1 MLEKILKE
9 LYTVV
14 ADNLGAHSISGLVE
28 SFTGPYICRF
38 CLGHSSEYQTR
49 EVRTG
54 VFPPR
59 TKKDHS
65 LHLQTLRETPNLTHC
80 FGVKRSCPL
89 TDKLKHFHFVCGY
102 PPDILHDLF
111 EGIVPRELA
120 LCFLIFIKKK
130 YFSLAV
136 LNELIASFPYKGTDK
151 ANSPQAIPISYVK
164 RRTIG
169 GNAHENWALIRL
181 LPLLVGSRV
190 PESDSAWQVL
200 MTLKDIVELAVAP
213 VHTVETIA
221 YLDFK
226 ISEHRDRFL
235 ALFPEQKLI
244 PKHHFLEHYPALI
257 EEYGP
262 LVGVWTMCFEAK
274 HSFFKQI
281 VRHSKN
287 FKNVLLTL
295 STRHQLFMAYHL
307 HTDVG
312 KQAFCVTKISEL
324 PLEVLHSDIQGALR
338 ETSPLLSTVQLT
350 NTVTYYGTRYSV
362 GMILTHGSTGGLPDF
377 AEIIQ
382 IAILDSCVH
391 FIVKLLAA
399 WYEDHLRSFQL
410 EDTGKMAV
418 LEQQKLDDVY
428 PLAAYSVGG
437 KRLVVLKHH
446 MLLILGNSNEFC

>member
-1 MLEKILKE
+1 VCNPLGTSRKKHKITAFYWLLANVPSRLQSTLTSVHLALLCKAVDVKQFGYKAVLEPLLKDLAILEQEGIFISSVGKNIKV
-9 LYTVV
+9 TVHCVV

-49 EVRTG
+49 KVRTG

-89 TDKLKHFHFVCGY
+89 TDKFKHFHFVCGY

-111 EGIVPRELA
+111 EGIVPRELV

-151 ANSPQAIPISYVK
+151 ANSPQAIPLSYVN

-169 GNAHENWALIRL
+169 GNAHEYWALIRL
-181 LPLLVGSRV
+181 LPLIVGSRV

-226 ISEHRDRFL
+226 ISEQIPCSFSRT
-235 ALFPEQKLI
+235 KLI

-262 LVGVWTMCFEAK
+262 LVGVWTMRFEAK
-274 HSFFKQI
+274 HSIFKQI
-281 VRHSKN
+281 VRHS
-287 FKNVLLTL
+287 
-295 STRHQLFMAYHL
+295 Q
-307 HTDVG
+307 
-312 KQAFCVTKISEL
+312 
-324 PLEVLHSDIQGALR
+324 
-338 ETSPLLSTVQLT
+338 
-350 NTVTYYGTRYSV
+350 
-362 GMILTHGSTGGLPDF
+362 
-377 AEIIQ
+377 
-382 IAILDSCVH
+382 
-391 FIVKLLAA
+391 
-399 WYEDHLRSFQL
+399 FQKCFV
-410 EDTGKMAV
+410 DPF
-418 LEQQKLDDVY
+418 Y
-428 PLAAYSVGG
+428 
-437 KRLVVLKHH
+437 
-446 MLLILGNSNEFC
+446 